1 MAMSEHKLSI
11 AFYNLENLFDT
22 VNDPNIL
29 DDAYTPDGELGW
41 NASRYAHKINKLSH
55 TISKIG
61 KAETQ
66 TAPALV
72 GVAEVENKK
81 VLRDLVTNKN
91 LSAFDYDFV
100 HHNSP
105 DERGIDTALL
115 YRKDAFEVLE
125 SRSYSLYITN
135 TEGFRDY
142 TRDILY
148 VHGIL
153 EGTELYILVNHW
165 PSRREGVELSEPKR
179 IAAAERNR
187 EIIAEIQAQDQ
198 EARILIMGDFNDD
211 PQSEAV
217 RNHLVSTDFYN
228 PMIFL
233 LTRYAG
239 SLTHRGDWYLFDQII
254 LSPNWMKAYDN
265 PLEYEKSAIYNPQI
279 LREQKGRFKGN
290 PMRTYAGDNYLGGAS
305 DHFPVYV
312 VFKKEI

>member
-1 MAMSEHKLSI
+1 MPQNNLSI

-22 VNDPNIL
+22 LNDPNIL
-29 DDAYTPDGELGW
+29 DDAFTPKGELGW
-41 NASRYAHKINKLSH
+41 NASRYAEKLTKLSRV
-55 TISKIG
+55 IAKIG
-61 KAETQ
+61 KAETSS
-66 TAPALV
+66 APAIL

-81 VLRDLVTNKN
+81 VLRDLVTTEALQHLN
-91 LSAFDYDFV
+91 YDFV

-115 YRKDAFEVLE
+115 YRKDVFEVLE
-125 SRSYSLYITN
+125 SRSYSLYISN
-135 TEGFRDY
+135 VEGLRDF

-148 VHGIL
+148 VHGKLDGI
-153 EGTELYILVNHW
+153 EVFVLVNHW
-165 PSRREGVELSEPKR
+165 PSRREGVELSNPKR
-179 IAAAERNR
+179 IAAAKRNR
-187 EIIAEIQAQDQ
+187 EIISEINVNHP
-198 EARILIMGDFNDD
+198 EARILILGDFNDD

-217 RNHLVSTDFYN
+217 GEYLVSTDFYN

-265 PLEYEKSAIYNPQI
+265 PLEYVKSAIYNPEY
-279 LREQKGRFKGN
+279 LKEQEGRFKGN
-290 PMRTYAGDNYLGGAS
+290 PLRTFAGDNYLGGAS

-312 VFKKEI
+312 VFRKEN

>member
-1 MAMSEHKLSI
+1 MSHSKLSI

-22 VNDPNIL
+22 INDPNIL
-29 DDAYTPDGELGW
+29 DDDFTPKGDLNW
-41 NASRYAHKINKLSH
+41 NKSRYAEKLRKLS
-55 TISKIG
+55 TIISKIG
-61 KAETQ
+61 KAETGD
-66 TAPALV
+66 APVFL

-81 VLRDLVTNKN
+81 VLKDLIATEALATLN
-91 LSAFDYDFV
+91 YDFV

-115 YRKDAFEVLE
+115 YRKDVFEVLE
-125 SRSYSLYITN
+125 SRSYTLHIN
-135 TEGFRDY
+135 NAEGLRDY

-148 VHGIL
+148 IHGTL
-153 EGTELYILVNHW
+153 EGVELFILVNHW
-165 PSRREGVELSEPKR
+165 PSRREGVALSNPKR
-179 IAAAERNR
+179 IAAAKRNR
-187 EIIAEIQAQDQ
+187 EIIAEIQAKNP

-217 RNHLVSTDFYN
+217 CDHLVSIDFYN

-265 PLEYEKSAIYNPQI
+265 PLEYKKSAIYNPGA
-279 LREQKGRFKGN
+279 LREQEGRFKGN
-290 PMRTYAGDNYLGGAS
+290 PLRTYAGDNYLGGAS

-312 VFKKEI
+312 VFKKS

>member
-1 MAMSEHKLSI
+1 MPQHKLSI

-22 VNDPNIL
+22 LNDPNIL
-29 DDAYTPDGELGW
+29 DDAFTPKGELGW
-41 NASRYAHKINKLSH
+41 NASRYSEKLDKLSRV
-55 TISKIG
+55 IAKIG
-61 KAETQ
+61 KAETRS
-66 TAPALV
+66 APAIV

-81 VLRDLVTNKN
+81 VLRDLVTAEALAALN
-91 LSAFDYDFV
+91 YEYV

-115 YRKDAFEVLE
+115 YRKDVFKVLE
-125 SRSYSLYITN
+125 SRSYSLYISN
-135 TEGFRDY
+135 VEGLRDF

-148 VHGIL
+148 VHGRL
-153 EGTELYILVNHW
+153 EGIELFILVNHW
-165 PSRREGVELSEPKR
+165 PSRGEGVELSNPKR
-179 IAAAERNR
+179 IAAAKRNR
-187 EIIAEIQAQDQ
+187 EIIAEIQAQNP
-198 EARILIMGDFNDD
+198 EARIIIMGDFNDD

-254 LSPNWMKAYDN
+254 LSPNWMKAYEN
-265 PLEYEKSAIYNPQI
+265 PLEYEKSAIYNPEI
-279 LREQKGRFKGN
+279 LREPEGRFKGN
-290 PMRTYAGDNYLGGAS
+290 PLRTYAGDNYLGGAS

-312 VFKKEI
+312 VFKKED